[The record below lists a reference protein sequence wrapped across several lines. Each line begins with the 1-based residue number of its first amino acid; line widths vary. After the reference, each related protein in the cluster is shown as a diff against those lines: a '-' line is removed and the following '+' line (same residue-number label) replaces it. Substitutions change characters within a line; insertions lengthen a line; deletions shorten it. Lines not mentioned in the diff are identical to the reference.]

1 MNAFDLRSQ
10 LIDRLYDIREMLGDK
25 AVLNELLISMSN
37 GELAETVDYLERMFD
52 LEEMAE
58 WLYV

>member
-10 LIDRLYDIREMLGDK
+10 LIDRLYDIRETLGDK

-58 WLYV
+58 WMN